1 MKEGRPKTARS
12 QARELLSKSDLQ
24 DASSYEV
31 VHIQRK
37 SFKNLIAGCFVD
49 LIQDQKLHNSSS
61 YNGQSGHQSASQ
73 WGSICLIDLEKRFS
87 RKRSLDLDL
96 SVHSLLKF
104 SRNDML
110 RLHIWR
116 RREDPQISQ
125 QPSLAV
131 SRHRAQ
137 HSRISTLYHLPAISQ
152 LHTPCEEPHAF
163 KLRQA
168 SSPCS
173 LRPVWI
179 YSSSINL
186 FRTLSSCPKTMF
198 TLPFKMPRKSFML

>member
-1 MKEGRPKTARS
+1 
-12 QARELLSKSDLQ
+12 
-24 DASSYEV
+24 
-31 VHIQRK
+31 
-37 SFKNLIAGCFVD
+37 
-49 LIQDQKLHNSSS
+49 
-61 YNGQSGHQSASQ
+61 
-73 WGSICLIDLEKRFS
+73 LIDLEKRFS

-168 SSPCS
+168 SSPMFTSSCLDLLLIDQSIPYPLLMPQNNVYITLQDAQKILHAIAQDLPYFLHVSS
-173 LRPVWI
+173 LRGSKQSEGLQKV
-179 YSSSINL
+179 YSIE
-186 FRTLSSCPKTMF
+186 
-198 TLPFKMPRKSFML
+198 KSVEGDIQE